1 MSKQKLKQ
9 QIEEIFLELNLQDLP
24 LTTSFEASI
33 DEIAGSLHPE
43 ITKQATKKSTSEKTD
58 TEPGVDA
65 DTLIEINETID
76 LIPYILNSFS
86 QINGLSNLL
95 IQGIDG
101 VLSDQ
106 QLSDVSAIRR
116 ISESQS
122 FLLKEI
128 EELSRRSRGIAAEKI
143 TAFSINDLLTQIQ
156 TVFLKGE
163 YRGVLSLDIHCP
175 RKTPS
180 LFTDSVFLRRAII
193 HSLELMVLFDKEI
206 VINVENVTTN
216 LNAQAIHIYIQHNKT
231 ISPNKE
237 KPPSNAMQKTAK
249 LHQFF
254 IEHWIKQIDGQVV
267 FEEDTNHRF
276 SGIHIHV
283 PVIADPND
291 PGAHDKGVERQTV
304 LLISKAIP
312 PSLKETASQL
322 EWDLKQIKNQ
332 KEMDELE
339 NYPIPFCF
347 INLAEYKTNW
357 QEMNDSLF
365 RIDTAETS
373 IIPIFHEPKKHISAW
388 FPKARMMIN
397 PIEPNELSSLVQHL
411 ARQNKV
417 LNILFLDNKQ
427 YIARSLKSLEK
438 QFNIQPIGRVM
449 DDGDKIS
456 NSTLIIINLQ
466 LSPID
471 EISEE
476 TNLIDVCLT
485 KKIPVIIL
493 LPEEIDQ
500 AQAGYF
506 MNTLKSIVTEKDDLK
521 TPEVVKFLT

>member
-24 LTTSFEASI
+24 LTTSFETSV
-33 DEIAGSLHPE
+33 DEIAGSLYQE
-43 ITKQATKKSTSEKTD
+43 ISQQVTRKSPTQKTGTSL
-58 TEPGVDA
+58 GVDA

-143 TAFSINDLLTQIQ
+143 TAFSVSDFMTQIQ

-163 YRGVLSLDIHCP
+163 YRGALSLDINCP
-175 RKTPS
+175 PKIPS

-193 HSLELMVLFDKEI
+193 HSLELMILFEKEI
-206 VINVENVTTN
+206 AINIENVTTDQTE
-216 LNAQAIHIYIQHNKT
+216 QAIHFYIHHTKT
-231 ISPNKE
+231 IFPNKE
-237 KPPSNAMQKTAK
+237 KPPSSTLQKTAN

-254 IEHWIKQIDGQVV
+254 IENWINQIDGQVG
-267 FEEDTNHRF
+267 FEEDANHRF
-276 SGIHIHV
+276 SGIHIQI

-291 PGAHDKGVERQTV
+291 PGAFEKRVEGQTV
-304 LLISKAIP
+304 ILISQTIP
-312 PSLKETASQL
+312 SSIKEAASQL
-322 EWDLKQIKNQ
+322 EWDLKQIKRQ
-332 KEMDELE
+332 KEIDKLE
-339 NYPIPFCF
+339 NRTIPICF
-347 INLAEYKTNW
+347 INLAEYKTHW

-365 RIDTAETS
+365 KISATETS

-388 FPKARMMIN
+388 FPVARMMIN
-397 PIEPNELSSLVQHL
+397 PIEPNELSTLVQHL
-411 ARQNKV
+411 AGQHKV
-417 LNILFLDNKQ
+417 KNILFLDNKQ

-438 QFNIQPIGRVM
+438 QYDIQPFGKVM
-449 DDGDKIS
+449 DDSYKITS
-456 NSTLIIINLQ
+456 STLIIFNLQ
-466 LSPID
+466 LSTD
-471 EISEE
+471 DEKSEEISC
-476 TNLIDVCLT
+476 IQVCLT
-485 KKIPVIIL
+485 KNIPVIFL

-506 MNTLKSIVTEKDDLK
+506 MNTLKSIVSEKDDLK
-521 TPEVVKFLT
+521 TQEVVKFLT

>member
-24 LTTSFEASI
+24 ITTSFESSV
-33 DEIAGSLHPE
+33 DEFAGTLHPE
-43 ITKQATKKSTSEKTD
+43 ITQLGTKDSTTEKTK
-58 TEPGVDA
+58 TGPGVDA

-76 LIPYILNSFS
+76 LIPYILNSYS

-122 FLLKEI
+122 YLLKEI

-143 TAFSINDLLTQIQ
+143 TAFSISDLLTQIQ

-283 PVIADPND
+283 PVVADPND
-291 PGAHDKGVERQTV
+291 PGAHEKGVERQTV

-312 PSLKETASQL
+312 PSLKEAASQL

-332 KEMDELE
+332 KEMDKLE
-339 NYPIPFCF
+339 NFPIPICF

-365 RIDTAETS
+365 KMTATETS

-388 FPKARMMIN
+388 FPKARIMIN

-411 ARQNKV
+411 AGQQKIKKFF
-417 LNILFLDNKQ
+417 ILDKKQ
-427 YIARSLKSLEK
+427 FITRSIKILEK
-438 QFNIQPIGRVM
+438 QFDIQPIGRVM
-449 DDGDKIS
+449 DDSNKIS
-456 NSTLIIINLQ
+456 NSTLVIINLQ
-466 LSPID
+466 LSPND

-476 TNLIDVCLT
+476 TNFIKICLT
-485 KKIPVIIL
+485 KTIPVIIL

-500 AQAGYF
+500 AQAGNL

-521 TPEVVKFLT
+521 TSEVVKFLT